1 MVLSAQVRDLLRCSV
16 AVHDRHV
23 AVHQNEAKQLLL
35 SVNVFLNHLKSLH
48 AIRSS
53 LGLHRIILK
62 LDQSFHG
69 GQVELVVIYD
79 QNIGQQFFHRAESRN
94 YLRKLSFDGCFY
106 SIDRT
111 NLPLNSWHLHRLM
124 PNLL

>member
-1 MVLSAQVRDLLRCSV
+1 MVLSAQVRDLLRSSV

-35 SVNVFLNHLKSLH
+35 FVDVFLNHLKSLH

-62 LDQSFHG
+62 LDQSFHCR
-69 GQVELVVIYD
+69 QVELVVIND
-79 QNIGQQFFHRAESRN
+79 QNIGQQFFGRAESRN
-94 YLRKLSFDGCFY
+94 YLRKLSVDGCFY

-111 NLPLNSWHLHRLM
+111 NLPLNFWHLHRLM
-124 PNLL
+124 PYLL